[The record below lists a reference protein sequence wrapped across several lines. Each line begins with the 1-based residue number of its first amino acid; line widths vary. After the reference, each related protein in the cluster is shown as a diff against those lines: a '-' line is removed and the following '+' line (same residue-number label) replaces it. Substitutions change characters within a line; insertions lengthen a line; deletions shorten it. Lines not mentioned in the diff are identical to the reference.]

1 MKEAAFTFCIR
12 NAEAA
17 FFYAGRFNMKTKQKL
32 AGSKNR
38 FIFFMLL
45 PALILPLIFTYYPM
59 IKGSLMAFQSY
70 NLMNVTNI
78 KWIGLGNFQ
87 KLFANTPGNIFY
99 TILKN
104 TAIWV
109 IVSLFFQFTIGFA
122 LALLLRKK
130 FRGSSVYQGLIFFPW
145 AVSGFLIGIM
155 WRWMFNG
162 TSGVINDILLRIG
175 IIHSPIAWLASKDTA
190 LLSVI
195 IANIWYGIPFF
206 TIMITAAL
214 RGVPQELYEAAE
226 VDGANAV
233 GKFFNITIPSIK
245 SVILLTILM
254 RVIWIFNFPDLIYS
268 MTQGGPGGSSHII
281 TSFMMQKVQ
290 SLDYGLASALGLLVI
305 LFLTVFTIIY
315 FSVTKFGRLEE

>member
-1 MKEAAFTFCIR
+1 
-12 NAEAA
+12 
-17 FFYAGRFNMKTKQKL
+17 MKTKQKL

-59 IKGSLMAFQSY
+59 VKGSLMAFQSY

-122 LALLLRKK
+122 LALMLRKK

-315 FSVTKFGRLEE
+315 FSVTKFGKLED

>member
-1 MKEAAFTFCIR
+1 
-12 NAEAA
+12 
-17 FFYAGRFNMKTKQKL
+17 
-32 AGSKNR
+32 
-38 FIFFMLL
+38 
-45 PALILPLIFTYYPM
+45 
-59 IKGSLMAFQSY
+59 
-70 NLMNVTNI
+70 
-78 KWIGLGNFQ
+78 
-87 KLFANTPGNIFY
+87 
-99 TILKN
+99 
-104 TAIWV
+104 
-109 IVSLFFQFTIGFA
+109 
-122 LALLLRKK
+122 
-130 FRGSSVYQGLIFFPW
+130 
-145 AVSGFLIGIM
+145 M

-315 FSVTKFGRLEE
+315 FSVTKFGKLED

>member
-1 MKEAAFTFCIR
+1 
-12 NAEAA
+12 
-17 FFYAGRFNMKTKQKL
+17 MKTKQKL

-268 MTQGGPGGSSHII
+268 MTQGGPGGSSHIL

-315 FSVTKFGRLEE
+315 FSVTKFGKLED

>member
-1 MKEAAFTFCIR
+1 
-12 NAEAA
+12 
-17 FFYAGRFNMKTKQKL
+17 
-32 AGSKNR
+32 
-38 FIFFMLL
+38 MLL

>member
-1 MKEAAFTFCIR
+1 
-12 NAEAA
+12 
-17 FFYAGRFNMKTKQKL
+17 MKTKQKL

-122 LALLLRKK
+122 LALMLRKK

-175 IIHSPIAWLASKDTA
+175 IIHSPIAWLASKNTA

-315 FSVTKFGRLEE
+315 FSVTKFGKLED

>member
-1 MKEAAFTFCIR
+1 
-12 NAEAA
+12 
-17 FFYAGRFNMKTKQKL
+17 
-32 AGSKNR
+32 
-38 FIFFMLL
+38 L

>member
-1 MKEAAFTFCIR
+1 
-12 NAEAA
+12 
-17 FFYAGRFNMKTKQKL
+17 
-32 AGSKNR
+32 
-38 FIFFMLL
+38 
-45 PALILPLIFTYYPM
+45 
-59 IKGSLMAFQSY
+59 MAFQSY

-315 FSVTKFGRLEE
+315 FSVTKFGKLED